1 MKSGET
7 EIKNANEFLIDL
19 LYDIRELHHHEKDA
33 VYQGFSRSKDS
44 TVVRLVLWLLNPSY
58 MCFLLILSLL
68 YNANLKLIYIIGN
81 NINFTL
87 FTLYYL

>member
-44 TVVRLVLWLLNPSY
+44 TVVRLVL
-58 MCFLLILSLL
+58 
-68 YNANLKLIYIIGN
+68 
-81 NINFTL
+81 
-87 FTLYYL
+87 